1 MITVPGASPRTLSR
15 HPIMAIGEAPGRKEA
30 ELLTPFIGPSGKL
43 LDSYLSYSNLP
54 LLRDI
59 YRTNLI
65 KLYQEGNPDPTPSL
79 ISDWTP
85 TLLQELDEQRPK
97 FILSI
102 GKHSTQFFLGS
113 SCPDL
118 ETVHGIPHRLNNLR
132 SDLPECVRDSILI
145 PLFHPAGGLWN
156 YERRSIIRYGYEL
169 AGKWYERLNRNLPIH
184 FREDNYASE
193 EDYIDVTGKELES
206 ILRDH
211 NLINRWKQFYLDL
224 GLPLLIGHDTEG
236 VPGDRW
242 SSQWSLFPGSGYLL
256 RCSQSDFLRGVSAL
270 SIFLDKYSPT
280 IAMHQASTPVCSCY
294 DVVASREMGLE
305 LSGLDWFDTMYWPF
319 ISRLEPQSN
328 KTLCERW
335 QGMEMVDYQSTIGNI
350 GRDKQIDYLH
360 RALDVAYSF
369 PKPDKRREKENTGI
383 WKETQPK
390 HIRTTIDRILQDI
403 ANNKLDKDDNPP
415 DPFKRWKG
423 LYESN
428 PQQVKQVEL
437 LLGKMPT
444 GSLGDI
450 PLDRAIHYSCRDS
463 DGTLRNALTFMD
475 LNSTDPRLDSL
486 MREGMRYLPYVETIQ
501 RNGMPVSIS
510 KIRSLYKEMDDE
522 LDPLLSELSSKYWD
536 GEPFNPNSRPQVA
549 ALCRRLGIKPALRTP
564 TGQASTSKKSIEE
577 HRFTNPAISLVFECR
592 ERAHNRDTYCAD
604 VISRIPNNWDESAND
619 LLTIHANFNATKIP
633 TRRLAASNPNI
644 LGIPVRTE
652 LGRRVRHCYIAP
664 PGKIIC
670 SFDLSGV
677 EVRCLAHLS
686 RDPILMDVFFRGVNV
701 HKDTAM
707 RLFNLSS
714 IDQVTDLQKAVAKTI
729 NFLIIYG
736 GGASNL
742 FDQFR
747 SNNIRG
753 YNLEDCKKF
762 RQDWFKIYNGVNRYV
777 KRVIAESKQ
786 TEYSEENYS
795 GMIRYL
801 PGINSGENSVE
812 SEEGRIAVS
821 EKVQGLATTM
831 LRNSTNY
838 VMPQLQILADCGEL
852 DPEFFRLSVHDELV
866 FIVNKGEEEI
876 LEPLV
881 IHALTKES
889 GVDLIVPIEA
899 ESHFGY
905 TWGEC
910 K

>member
-1 MITVPGASPRTLSR
+1 MITVPGASPRSLSR
-15 HPIMAIGEAPGRKEA
+15 SPIMVVGEAPGRKEA
-30 ELLTPFIGPSGKL
+30 ELLTPFVGPSGKL
-43 LDSYLSYSNLP
+43 LDTYLSFSNLP
-54 LLRDI
+54 PLRDT

-65 KLYQEGNPDPTPSL
+65 KLYQEGNPDPTPEL
-79 ISDWTP
+79 IADYTP
-85 TLLQELDEQRPK
+85 TLLQELSEQRPK
-97 FILSI
+97 FIFSV
-102 GKHSTQFFLGS
+102 GRHSTEWFLGS
-113 SCPDL
+113 ISDM
-118 ETVHGIPHRLNNLR
+118 ETIHGIPHRLTR
-132 SDLPECVRDSILI
+132 PDLPSCVRDSILI

-156 YERRSIIRYGYEL
+156 YERRSLIRYGYEL
-169 AGKWYERLNRNLPIH
+169 AGKWFDRFNRNLPIH
-184 FREDNYASE
+184 FREDVFPDC
-193 EDYIDVTGKELES
+193 DYKDLTGAEIS
-206 ILRDH
+206 H
-211 NLINRWKQFYLDL
+211 YLDMVYREVI
-224 GLPLLIGHDTEG
+224 GLDTEG
-236 VPGDRW
+236 TPNNPW
-242 SSQWSLFPGSGYLL
+242 SIQISIDPGSGILL
-256 RCSQSDFLRGVSAL
+256 RTSQPDFEIGIKAIRRFL
-270 SIFLDKYSPT
+270 SRTTPI

-294 DVVASREMGLE
+294 DVVMCRAMGLE
-305 LSGLDWFDTMYWPF
+305 LSGLPWFDTMYWAY
-319 ISRLEPQSN
+319 ISRLESQSN

-350 GRDKQIDYLH
+350 GRDKQINYLY
-360 RALDVAYSF
+360 RALDLSTNF
-369 PKPDKRREKENTGI
+369 PKPDKRREKLNTGQ

-390 HIRTTIDRILQDI
+390 HIKTTIDRILSDI
-403 ANNKLDKDDNPP
+403 TNNKLDKDDNPP

-423 LYESN
+423 LSESN
-428 PQQVKQVEL
+428 PQQRKEVER

-444 GSLGDI
+444 GSLSDI
-450 PLDRAIHYSCRDS
+450 PLDQARKYACMDS

-475 LNSTDPRLDSL
+475 INRYDPRLDSL
-486 MREGMRYLPYVETIQ
+486 MKEGMKYLPYVEMIQ

-510 KIRSLYKEMDDE
+510 KICTMYKEMDDE
-522 LDPLLSELSSKYWD
+522 LDPLLSELSTKYWD
-536 GEPFNPNSRPQVA
+536 GEPFNPSSPKQVA
-549 ALCRRLGIKPALRTP
+549 ALCRRLGIKPALRTK
-564 TGQASTSKKSIEE
+564 TGLASTSKKSIEE
-577 HRFTNPAISLVFECR
+577 FKYTNPAIALVFECR
-592 ERAHNRDTYCAD
+592 ERQHNQTYCTD
-604 VISRIPNNWDESAND
+604 IIERVPDNYPHD
-619 LLTIHANFNATKIP
+619 LMTVHANFNLTKIP
-633 TRRLAASNPNI
+633 TRRGASSEPNI

-707 RLFNLSS
+707 RLFGLSDIS
-714 IDQVTDLQKAVAKTI
+714 QVTEQQKAVAKTV
-729 NFLIIYG
+729 NFLVIYG

-747 SNNIRG
+747 SNDIRG
-753 YNLEDCKKF
+753 YTLEDCKKF
-762 RQDWFKIYNGVNRYV
+762 IRKWFETYKSVDNYR
-777 KRVIAESKQ
+777 KKVIARTKELEYAKES
-786 TEYSEENYS
+786 YS

-801 PGINSGENSVE
+801 PGINSGENDIE
-812 SEEGRIAVS
+812 AKEGREAVS
-821 EKVQGLATTM
+821 MEVQGLAQTM
-831 LRNSTNY
+831 LRNSTIY

-905 TWGEC
+905 TWGQC

>member
-1 MITVPGASPRTLSR
+1 MITVPGASPRSISR
-15 HPIMAIGEAPGRKEA
+15 SPIMIIGEAPGRKEA
-30 ELLTPFIGPSGKL
+30 ELLTPFVGPSGKL
-43 LDSYLSYSNLP
+43 LDTYLSFSNLP
-54 LLRDI
+54 SLRDT

-65 KLYQEGNPDPTPSL
+65 KLYQEGNPDPTPEL
-79 ISDWTP
+79 ISDYTP
-85 TLLQELDEQRPK
+85 TLLQEISEQRPK
-97 FILSI
+97 FIFSV
-102 GKHSTQFFLGS
+102 GKCSTQFFLGS

-118 ETVHGIPHRLNNLR
+118 ETVHGIPHRLDNLR
-132 SDLPECVRDSILI
+132 SDLPNCVKDSILI
-145 PLFHPAGGLWN
+145 PLFHPAGGLWK
-156 YERRSIIRYGYEL
+156 YERRSLIRYGYEL
-169 AGKWYERLNRNLPIH
+169 AGKWFDRFNRGLDIH
-184 FREDNYASE
+184 FREDQFSGLE
-193 EDYIDVTGKELES
+193 EYEDVAGRE
-206 ILRDH
+206 LRDI
-211 NLINRWKQFYLDL
+211 LASSR
-224 GLPLLIGHDTEG
+224 GLSIAGLDTEG
-236 VPGDRW
+236 IPSDPWSIQISLSPG
-242 SSQWSLFPGSGYLL
+242 QGYLL
-256 RCSQSDFLRGVSAL
+256 RVSQPDFSLGIESL
-270 SIFLDKYSPT
+270 SRFLWSKRP
-280 IAMHQASTPVCSCY
+280 IVAMHQASTPVCSCY
-294 DVVASREMGLE
+294 DVVMCRAMGLE
-305 LSGLDWFDTMYWPF
+305 LSGLDWFDTMYWAY

-350 GRDKQIDYLH
+350 GRDKQIDYLS
-360 RALDVAYSF
+360 RALDLSASF
-369 PKPDKRREKENTGI
+369 SKPDKRREKLNTGQ

-390 HIRTTIDRILQDI
+390 HIKTTIDRILSDI
-403 ANNKLDKDDNPP
+403 TDNKLDKDDNPP

-423 LYESN
+423 LSESN
-428 PQQVKQVEL
+428 PRQKKEVER

-444 GSLGDI
+444 GSLSDI
-450 PLDRAIHYSCRDS
+450 PLDQARKYACMDS

-475 LNSTDPRLDSL
+475 INRYDPRLDSL
-486 MREGMRYLPYVETIQ
+486 MKEGMKYLPYVEMIQ

-510 KIRSLYKEMDDE
+510 KIRTLYKEMDDE

-564 TGQASTSKKSIEE
+564 TGAASTSKKSIEE

-604 VISRIPNNWDESAND
+604 VISRIPDNCDESTND
-619 LLTIHANFNATKIP
+619 LLTIHSNFNATKIP

-686 RDPILMDVFFRGVNV
+686 RDPILMDVFFQGVNV

-707 RLFNLSS
+707 RLFNLSDIS
-714 IDQVTDLQKAVAKTI
+714 QVTDLQKAVAKTI

-753 YNLEDCKKF
+753 YNLQDCKKF
-762 RQDWFKIYNGVNRYV
+762 RQDWFKIYNGVDRYV
-777 KRVIAESKQ
+777 KRIIFESKQ

-795 GMIRYL
+795 GMIRYV
-801 PGINSGENSVE
+801 PGINSGESSIE

-821 EKVQGLATTM
+821 QKVQGLATTM
-831 LRNSTNY
+831 LRNSATY
-838 VMPQLQILADCGEL
+838 LMPQLQILADCGEL

-881 IHALTKES
+881 IHALTKKS
-889 GVDLIVPIEA
+889 GIDLIVPIEA

>member
-1 MITVPGASPRTLSR
+1 MITVPGASPRSLSR
-15 HPIMAIGEAPGRKEA
+15 SPIMIIGEAPGRKEA
-30 ELLTPFIGPSGKL
+30 ELLTPFVGPSGKL
-43 LDSYLSYSNLP
+43 LDTYLSFSNLP
-54 LLRDI
+54 PLRDT

-65 KLYQEGNPDPTPSL
+65 KLYQEGNPDPTPEL
-79 ISDWTP
+79 ISDYTP
-85 TLLQELDEQRPK
+85 TLLREIAEQQPK
-97 FILSI
+97 FIFSV
-102 GKHSTQFFLGS
+102 GRHSTEWFLGGNS
-113 SCPDL
+113 IPDM
-118 ETVHGIPHRLNNLR
+118 ETIHGIPHRLTR
-132 SDLPECVRDSILI
+132 PDLPSCVHDSILI

-169 AGKWYERLNRNLPIH
+169 AGKWFDRFNRNLPIH
-184 FREDNYASE
+184 FRYDQFAGE
-193 EDYIDVTGKELES
+193 EWYEDVTGEQLET
-206 ILRDH
+206 ILSDCVVVQLRKFYSSLGFP
-211 NLINRWKQFYLDL
+211 LIV
-224 GLPLLIGHDTEG
+224 GIDTEG
-236 VPGDRW
+236 TPNNRW
-242 SSQWSLFPGSGYLL
+242 SIQLSLSPGQGYLL
-256 RCSQSDFLRGVSAL
+256 RCSQSDFDRGMRAIS
-270 SIFLDKYSPT
+270 SFLWKYRPV

-305 LSGLDWFDTMYWPF
+305 LSGLPWFDTMWWAF
-319 ISRLEPQSN
+319 ISRLESQSN

-335 QGMEMVDYQSTIGNI
+335 QGMEMVDYQTTIGNI
-350 GRDKQIDYLH
+350 GRDKQIGYLY
-360 RALDVAYSF
+360 RALDISTSF
-369 PKPDKRREKENTGI
+369 PKPDKRREKLNTGL

-390 HIRTTIDRILQDI
+390 HIKTTIDRILSDI
-403 ANNKLDKDDNPP
+403 TNNKLDKDENPP

-423 LYESN
+423 LSESN
-428 PQQVKQVEL
+428 PQQVKQVES

-444 GSLGDI
+444 GSLSDI
-450 PLDRAIHYSCRDS
+450 PLSQATIYACKDS
-463 DGTLRNALTFMD
+463 DGALRNALTFMD

-486 MREGMRYLPYVETIQ
+486 MREGMAYLPYVEMIQ

-510 KIRSLYKEMDDE
+510 KIRTLYKEMDDE
-522 LDPLLSELSSKYWD
+522 LDPLLSELSTKYWD

-564 TGQASTSKKSIEE
+564 TGAASTSKKSIEE
-577 HRFTNPAISLVFECR
+577 YRFTNPAISLVFECR

-604 VISRIPNNWDESAND
+604 VISRIPDNWDESADD

-707 RLFNLSS
+707 RLFGLSNIS
-714 IDQVTDLQKAVAKTI
+714 QVTDLQKAVAKTI

-742 FDQFR
+742 YDQFR
-747 SNNIRG
+747 SNDIRG

-762 RQDWFKIYNGVNRYV
+762 RNNWFKIYQGVDQYV
-777 KRVIAESKQ
+777 KRVIAEAKQ
-786 TEYSEENYS
+786 NEYSKEDYS

-812 SEEGRIAVS
+812 SEEGRVAVS
-821 EKVQGLATTM
+821 QKVQGLAQTM
-831 LRNSTNY
+831 IRNSTFY
-838 VMPQLQILADCGEL
+838 LVDQLQILIDAGEL
-852 DPEFFRLSVHDELV
+852 DPQCIRLQLHDELT
-866 FIVNKGEEEI
+866 FIVKKGEEEI

-881 IHALTKES
+881 IHALTKKS
-889 GVDLIVPIEA
+889 GINLIVPIEA

>member
-1 MITVPGASPRTLSR
+1 MITVPGASPRTPSR

-30 ELLTPFIGPSGKL
+30 ELLTPFVGPSGKL
-43 LDSYLSYSNLP
+43 LDTYLSFSNLP
-54 LLRDI
+54 PLRDT

-65 KLYQEGNPDPTPSL
+65 KLYQEGNPDPTPEL
-79 ISDWTP
+79 IADYTP
-85 TLLQELDEQRPK
+85 TLLREIEEQRPK
-97 FILSI
+97 FIFSI
-102 GKHSTQFFLGS
+102 GKHSTRFFLGS
-113 SCPDL
+113 TCPDL
-118 ETVHGIPHRLNNLR
+118 ETIHGIPHRLTNLR
-132 SDLPECVRDSILI
+132 SDLPECIRDSILI

-156 YERRSIIRYGYEL
+156 YERRSLIRYGYEL
-169 AGKWYERLNRNLPIH
+169 AGKWFDRFNRGLNIH
-184 FREDNYASE
+184 FREDEFSGLE
-193 EDYIDVTGKELES
+193 EYEDVTGRELRAILASSRGVS
-206 ILRDH
+206 I
-211 NLINRWKQFYLDL
+211 I
-224 GLPLLIGHDTEG
+224 GLDTEG
-236 VPGDRW
+236 IPSDPWSIQVSLSPG
-242 SSQWSLFPGSGYLL
+242 QGYLL
-256 RCSQSDFLRGVSAL
+256 RVAQPDFPLGVESL
-270 SIFLDKYSPT
+270 SHFLWSKRPT
-280 IAMHQASTPVCSCY
+280 IAIHQASTPICSCY
-294 DVVASREMGLE
+294 DVVMCRAMGLE
-305 LSGLDWFDTMYWPF
+305 LSGLDWFDTMYWAY
-319 ISRLEPQSN
+319 ISRLESQSN

-350 GRDKQIDYLH
+350 GRDKQIDYLCH
-360 RALDVAYSF
+360 AQSATANF
-369 PKPDKRREKENTGI
+369 PKPPKRREKLNTGQ

-390 HIRTTIDRILQDI
+390 NIHSSIIRILVDI
-403 ANNKLDKDDNPP
+403 MEGKEDKDGNPT

-423 LYESN
+423 LSESN
-428 PQQVKQVEL
+428 PHQVKEVES
-437 LLGKMPT
+437 LLGKMPI
-444 GSLGDI
+444 GSLSDI
-450 PLDRAIHYSCRDS
+450 SLDKAIHYSCRDS

-486 MREGMRYLPYVETIQ
+486 MREGMKYLPYVEMIQ

-510 KIRSLYKEMDDE
+510 KVRTLYKEMDDE
-522 LDPLLSELSSKYWD
+522 LDPLLRELSSKYWD

-564 TGQASTSKKSIEE
+564 SGAASTSKKSIEE
-577 HRFTNPAISLVFECR
+577 YRFTNPAISLVFECR

-604 VISRIPNNWDESAND
+604 VISRIPDNWDESAND
-619 LLTIHANFNATKIP
+619 LLTIHANFNATKVP

-686 RDPILMDVFFRGVNV
+686 RDPILMDVFFREVNV

-707 RLFNLSS
+707 RLFGLSD
-714 IDQVTDLQKAVAKTI
+714 INQVTDLQKTVAKTI

-753 YNLEDCKKF
+753 YTLDACKTF
-762 RQDWFKIYNGVNRYV
+762 RKDWFKIYKGVDQYV
-777 KRVIAESKQ
+777 KRVIAESKV
-786 TEYSEENYS
+786 TELSQDNYS

-812 SEEGRIAVS
+812 SEEGRVAVS
-821 EKVQGLATTM
+821 QKVQGLAQTM
-831 LRNSTNY
+831 IRNSTIY
-838 VMPQLQILADCGEL
+838 LMDQLQILIDAGEL
-852 DPEFFRLSVHDELV
+852 DSQCIRLQLHDELT
-866 FIVNKGEEEI
+866 FIVNKGEEEV

-881 IHALTKES
+881 IYALTKKS

>member
-1 MITVPGASPRTLSR
+1 MITVPGASPRSLSR
-15 HPIMAIGEAPGRKEA
+15 SPIMIIGEAPGRKEA
-30 ELLTPFIGPSGKL
+30 ELLTPFVGPSGKL
-43 LDSYLSYSNLP
+43 LDTYLSHSNLP
-54 LLRDI
+54 SLRDT

-65 KLYQEGNPDPTPSL
+65 KLYQEGNPDPTSEL
-79 ISDWTP
+79 ITDYTP
-85 TLLQELDEQRPK
+85 TLLREIAEQQPK
-97 FILSI
+97 FIFSV
-102 GKHSTQFFLGS
+102 GRHSTEWFLGS
-113 SCPDL
+113 IPDM
-118 ETVHGIPHRLNNLR
+118 ETIHGIPHKLTR
-132 SDLPECVRDSILI
+132 SDLPSCVRDSILI

-156 YERRSIIRYGYEL
+156 YERRSLIRYGYEL
-169 AGKWYERLNRNLPIH
+169 AGKWFDRFSRNLPIH
-184 FREDNYASE
+184 FREDNLSGCEFYQDATGGEIEVELFGPKE
-193 EDYIDVTGKELES
+193 EIFEKPS
-206 ILRDH
+206 I
-211 NLINRWKQFYLDL
+211 I
-224 GLPLLIGHDTEG
+224 GLDTEG
-236 VPGDRW
+236 TPDNPW
-242 SSQWSLFPGSGYLL
+242 SIQISLFPGQGLLL
-256 RCSQSDFLRGVSAL
+256 RRSQKDFRRGIEAISRYL
-270 SIFLDKYSPT
+270 WKYRPI

-294 DVVASREMGLE
+294 DVVMCRAMGLE
-305 LSGLDWFDTMYWPF
+305 LSGLPWFDTMWWAF
-319 ISRLEPQSN
+319 ISRLESQSN

-335 QGMEMVDYQSTIGNI
+335 QGMEMVDYQTTIGNI
-350 GRDKQIDYLH
+350 GRDKQIDYLA
-360 RALDVAYSF
+360 RALDISTSF
-369 PKPDKRREKENTGI
+369 PKPDKRREKLNTGL

-390 HIRTTIDRILQDI
+390 HIKTTIDRILSDI
-403 ANNKLDKDDNPP
+403 TNNKLDKDENPP
-415 DPFKRWKG
+415 DPHKRWKG
-423 LYESN
+423 LLDSN
-428 PQQVKQVEL
+428 PQQVRLVES

-444 GSLGDI
+444 GSLSDI
-450 PLDRAIHYSCRDS
+450 PLSQATIYACKDS
-463 DGTLRNALTFMD
+463 DGALRNALTFMN

-486 MREGMRYLPYVETIQ
+486 MREGMAYLPYVETIQ

-510 KIRSLYKEMDDE
+510 KIRTLYKEMDDE
-522 LDPLLSELSSKYWD
+522 LDPLLHELSTEYWD

-564 TGQASTSKKSIEE
+564 TGAASTSKKSIEE
-577 HRFTNPAISLVFECR
+577 WRFTNPAISLVFECR

-604 VISRIPNNWDESAND
+604 VISRIPDNWDESAND

-707 RLFNLSS
+707 RLFGLSDIS
-714 IDQVTDLQKAVAKTI
+714 QVTDMQKAVAKTI

-753 YNLEDCKKF
+753 YNLQDCKKF
-762 RQDWFKIYNGVNRYV
+762 RQDWFKIYKGVDRYV
-777 KRVIAESKQ
+777 KKVIAESKQ

-881 IHALTKES
+881 IHALTKKS
-889 GVDLIVPIEA
+889 GIDLIVPVEA

>member
-1 MITVPGASPRTLSR
+1 MITVPGASPRTFSC
-15 HPIMAIGEAPGRKEA
+15 HPIMVIGEAPGRKEA
-30 ELLTPFIGPSGKL
+30 ELLTPFVGPSGKL
-43 LDSYLSYSNLP
+43 LDSYFSFSNLP

-85 TLLQELDEQRPK
+85 TLLQEIAEQRPK

-118 ETVHGIPHRLNNLR
+118 ETIHGIPHRLNGLR
-132 SDLPECVRDSILI
+132 SDLPECVKDSILI

-156 YERRSIIRYGYEL
+156 YERRSLIRYGYEL
-169 AGKWYERLNRNLPIH
+169 AGKWYDRFNRNLPTH
-184 FREDNYASE
+184 FREDRYSG
-193 EDYIDVTGKELES
+193 DCTFYRDVDGREMDLICKHEGQFAKNS
-206 ILRDH
+206 I
-211 NLINRWKQFYLDL
+211 I
-224 GLPLLIGHDTEG
+224 GLDTEG
-236 VPGDRW
+236 TPNDPWSIQISFRPGTG
-242 SSQWSLFPGSGYLL
+242 LLL
-256 RCSQSDFLRGVSAL
+256 RRSQKDFERGIDAISRYL
-270 SIFLDKYSPT
+270 WKYRPIIS
-280 IAMHQASTPVCSCY
+280 MHQASTPVCSCY
-294 DVVASREMGLE
+294 DVVMCRAMGLE
-305 LSGLDWFDTMYWPF
+305 LSGLSWFDTMYWAYL
-319 ISRLEPQSN
+319 SRLESQSN

-350 GRDKQIDYLH
+350 GRDKQIDYLS
-360 RALDVAYSF
+360 RALDLSTNF
-369 PKPDKRREKENTGI
+369 PKPDKRREKLNTGQ

-390 HIRTTIDRILQDI
+390 HIKTTIDRILSDI
-403 ANNKLDKDDNPP
+403 SDNKLDKDDNPP

-423 LYESN
+423 LSESN
-428 PQQVKQVEL
+428 PQQTKQIEL

-444 GSLGDI
+444 GSLSDI
-450 PLDRAIHYSCRDS
+450 SLDRAIHYSCRDS

-475 LNSTDPRLDSL
+475 INRHDPRLDSL
-486 MREGMRYLPYVETIQ
+486 MKEGMRYLPYVEMIQ
-501 RNGMPVSIS
+501 HNGMPVSIS
-510 KIRSLYKEMDDE
+510 KIRALYKEMDDE

-604 VISRIPNNWDESAND
+604 VISRIPDNWDESAND

-762 RQDWFKIYNGVNRYV
+762 IRKWFETYKGVDNYRKKVTAKAKELEYA
-777 KRVIAESKQ
+777 KES
-786 TEYSEENYS
+786 YS

-801 PGINSGENSVE
+801 PGINSGENDIE
-812 SEEGRIAVS
+812 AKEGREAVS
-821 EKVQGLATTM
+821 MQVQGLAQTM
-831 LRNSTNY
+831 LRNSTIY
-838 VMPQLQILADCGEL
+838 VMPQLQVLADCGEL

-905 TWGEC
+905 TWGDC

>member
-1 MITVPGASPRTLSR
+1 MITVPGAPPRTLSR

-30 ELLTPFIGPSGKL
+30 ELGLPFVGPSGKL
-43 LDSYLSYSNLP
+43 LDTYLSYSNLP

-65 KLYQEGNPDPTPSL
+65 KLYQEGNPNPTPSL

-85 TLLQELDEQRPK
+85 TLLSELAEQRPK
-97 FILSI
+97 FIFSI
-102 GKHSTQFFLGS
+102 GKHSTQFFLGPNCS
-113 SCPDL
+113 DL
-118 ETVHGIPHRLNNLR
+118 ETIHGIPHRLNNLR
-132 SDLPECVRDSILI
+132 SDLPDCIRDSILI

-156 YERRSIIRYGYEL
+156 YERRSLIRYGYEL
-169 AGKWYERLNRNLPIH
+169 AGKWYERFNRNLPIH
-184 FREDNYASE
+184 FREDEFS
-193 EDYIDVTGKELES
+193 GKEE
-206 ILRDH
+206 
-211 NLINRWKQFYLDL
+211 YLDL
-224 GLPLLIGHDTEG
+224 TGEQFSNFIEYRFAIIGDPVIGLDTEG
-236 VPGDRW
+236 TPDNPWSIQISFEPGTG
-242 SSQWSLFPGSGYLL
+242 LLL
-256 RCSQSDFLRGVSAL
+256 RCSRSDFQIGLDAL
-270 SIFLDKYSPT
+270 SRVLWRHRPI

-294 DVVASREMGLE
+294 DVVMCRAMGLE
-305 LSGLDWFDTMYWPF
+305 LSGLSWFDTMYWAF
-319 ISRLEPQSN
+319 ISRLESQSN

-335 QGMEMVDYQSTIGNI
+335 QGMEMEDYQSTIGNI
-350 GRDKQIDYLH
+350 GRDKQIDYLY
-360 RALDVAYSF
+360 RALDLSTSF
-369 PKPDKRREKENTGI
+369 SKPDKRREKLNTGQ

-390 HIRTTIDRILQDI
+390 HIKTTIDRILSDI
-403 ANNKLDKDDNPP
+403 SDNKLDKDDNPP

-423 LYESN
+423 LSESN
-428 PQQVKQVEL
+428 PQQVKQVES

-444 GSLGDI
+444 GSLSDI
-450 PLDRAIHYSCRDS
+450 PLDQAIHYSCRDS

-475 LNSTDPRLDSL
+475 LNRHDPRLSSL
-486 MREGMRYLPYVETIQ
+486 MSEGMKYLPYVETIQ
-501 RNGMPVSIS
+501 RNGMTVSIS
-510 KIRSLYKEMDDE
+510 KIRALYKEMDDE

-564 TGQASTSKKSIEE
+564 TGRASTSKKSIEE
-577 HRFTNPAISLVFECR
+577 YRFTNLAISLVFECR

-604 VISRIPNNWDESAND
+604 VISRIPDNWDESIND

-644 LGIPVRTE
+644 LGIPVKTE
-652 LGRRVRHCYIAP
+652 LGRRVRHCYIAT

-670 SFDLSGV
+670 SFDLSGI
-677 EVRCLAHLS
+677 EMRCLAHLS
-686 RDPILMDVFFRGVNV
+686 RDPILIKVFLDKIPP
-701 HKDTAM
+701 HKDTGM
-707 RLFNLSS
+707 RLFELPS
-714 IDQVTDLQKAVAKTI
+714 ISAVSDLQKAVGKTT
-729 NFLIIYG
+729 NFLVIYG

-753 YNLEDCKKF
+753 YTLEDCKKF
-762 RQDWFKIYNGVNRYV
+762 IKKWWQTYKGVDQYRQK
-777 KRVIAESKQ
+777 VIREAKE
-786 TEYSEENYS
+786 TELSQDNYS

-801 PGINSGENSVE
+801 PGINSRDNSVE
-812 SEEGRIAVS
+812 SEEGRVAVS
-821 EKVQGLATTM
+821 QKVQGLAQTM
-831 LRNSTNY
+831 IRNSTIY
-838 VMPQLQILADCGEL
+838 LMDQLQILIDAGEL
-852 DPEFFRLSVHDELV
+852 DSQCFRLQLHDELT

-881 IHALTKES
+881 IHALTKKS
-889 GVDLIVPIEA
+889 GIDLIVPIEA